1 MNWSKIANI
10 TFILGIIIFL
20 VGAITQGI
28 YENNNSD
35 NEVPCYDSND
45 NVIKGVTCYGVIGN
59 SLFSEILVG
68 LGFLFIGLAIMIRC
82 VL

>member
-1 MNWSKIANI
+1 MNWIKNTDIA
-10 TFILGIIIFL
+10 FIFGIIIFL

-28 YENNNSD
+28 YENNNSN

-45 NVIKGVTCYGVIGN
+45 NVIKGVTCYGVITN
-59 SLFSEILVG
+59 YIFSEILINIG
-68 LGFLFIGLAIMIRC
+68 LLFIGLAIMIRY